1 MRLITYRDRDEFRA
15 GVLVDDGV
23 VDAAAALG
31 ESRPI
36 GMRQLLL
43 PGRLDELAGAIAR
56 GDQEP
61 LVVQLEVP
69 VPDPEKIICIGLNYR
84 SHAEEAGLD
93 PPASP
98 TIFGKYRNALAAPVA
113 AVSLPD
119 ASDKVD
125 YEAEVAVVVGR
136 RCSSVSEDEALDA
149 VAGYTLFNDL
159 SARDLQFAT
168 PQWMAG
174 KVFDGSAPCGPA
186 LVTPEEAGPH
196 DSISF
201 ALDLNGE
208 RMQEA
213 STDDLIF
220 SVPELISHLSTLM
233 TLEPGDLISTGTP
246 SGVGSTRDPKVWLK
260 PGDEMLISSPTLGE
274 LRTTIA

>member
-69 VPDPEKIICIGLNYR
+69 VPDPEKIICVGLNYR